1 MENTKIEKIKCDI
14 LSIFKH
20 CEHCVYCFADKYGK
34 VSDLVRVLKAW
45 RSRATQRGDDDD
57 DKTVSCSST
66 LKAWRSFSLKH
77 LFSRHF
83 IAAPTRRIFQNLLH
97 HEKKNAGENTL
108 NETFRNTFKSR
119 CFTTS

>member
-1 MENTKIEKIKCDI
+1 MVDSRSSSLC
-14 LSIFKH
+14 L
-20 CEHCVYCFADKYGK
+20 ADKYGK
-34 VSDLVRVLKAW
+34 VSVGKSFKSLEEK

-97 HEKKNAGENTL
+97 HEKKNGEST
-108 NETFRNTFKSR
+108 K
-119 CFTTS
+119 